1 MHKTSSDLSGAHAPD
16 SCDAGAR
23 STQNPSQPTNTS
35 PSTAASPSPTP
46 LTSDRLGQRPAASS
60 SALDLYAEI
69 TNQIVTMLEQ
79 GVVPWRSPILG
90 QTHAGHPKNLNT
102 GKPYRGVNVFL
113 LAFTAFVK
121 GYESSYWLT
130 FQQVQQRGGTVRR
143 GERSTMVVFFKPY
156 EVTDPSDGETK
167 TVPVLRYFRVFN
179 AQAQCENVHV
189 PDTPKYTPTQ
199 FEKIEAADAIVKGYK
214 NGPIVEHL
222 GARAFYRPRTDT
234 VTIPDPTRFSTPEEY
249 YATLMHELAH
259 STGHSSRLD
268 RKIDTDPKPF
278 GSPDYGKEEL
288 IAEMA
293 AAFLCGEA
301 GIRPAVIDNQAAY
314 LAGWLGVLKSD
325 KRLVIAAAS
334 AAQRAAEH
342 IRGVKHEQTNTSS
355 ESSRSSSNA
364 NASESEIE
372 PA

>member
-1 MHKTSSDLSGAHAPD
+1 
-16 SCDAGAR
+16 
-23 STQNPSQPTNTS
+23 
-35 PSTAASPSPTP
+35 
-46 LTSDRLGQRPAASS
+46 
-60 SALDLYAEI
+60 
-69 TNQIVTMLEQ
+69 MLEQ

-156 EVTDPSDGETK
+156 EITDPSDGEKK

-214 NGPIVEHL
+214 NGPTIEHR
-222 GARAFYRPRTDT
+222 GASAFYRPRTDT
-234 VTIPDPTRFSTPEEY
+234 VTIPDPTRFATPEDY

-259 STGHSSRLD
+259 STGHSSRLG
-268 RKIDTDPKPF
+268 RKIDTDPRPF

-293 AAFLCGEA
+293 AAFLCGES

-342 IRGVKHEQTNTSS
+342 IRGVKHDQTNPSS
-355 ESSRSSSNA
+355 GDVVSNSNNTGLA
-364 NASESEIE
+364 DSEIE